1 MTPEERQA
9 MEQRALDE
17 ERRKEA
23 IREKEPAWNLYCVLD
38 ERLNKEFG
46 TEGYLSK
53 IVSDS
58 YENDAAGDDKD
69 RWASL
74 QENFEL
80 KQQLDVLEEFD
91 GLNDEEAC
99 GLVLCVKLPLLSR
112 GHAIQVHTLSKEF
125 VQVSV
130 TNLYHLALALPF
142 KVEGA
147 VSFFDCKIR
156 RLFIHVTK

>member
-1 MTPEERQA
+1 MDMRYSIPKMKYKGATIAYQRIKVKKSAKISEVEMTPEERKA

-74 QENFEL
+74 QENFAL
-80 KQQLDVLEEFD
+80 K
-91 GLNDEEAC
+91 
-99 GLVLCVKLPLLSR
+99 
-112 GHAIQVHTLSKEF
+112 
-125 VQVSV
+125 
-130 TNLYHLALALPF
+130 
-142 KVEGA
+142 
-147 VSFFDCKIR
+147 
-156 RLFIHVTK
+156 

>member
-1 MTPEERQA
+1 M
-9 MEQRALDE
+9 
-17 ERRKEA
+17 
-23 IREKEPAWNLYCVLD
+23 
-38 ERLNKEFG
+38 
-46 TEGYLSK
+46 
-53 IVSDS
+53 
-58 YENDAAGDDKD
+58 
-69 RWASL
+69 
-74 QENFEL
+74 
-80 KQQLDVLEEFD
+80 LEEFD

-99 GLVLCVKLPLLSR
+99 GLVLCVKLPLLAR

-156 RLFIHVTK
+156 RLFIHVTKQKAAMVIDEPEADDGIEEIDTDVVFERGATGKVQGADAKEPPADDDNDMLYDLC